1 MAAKKPATK
10 KPAPAPPVGPKLC
23 KSCGQV
29 SPETVEKCLY
39 CGETL

>member
-1 MAAKKPATK
+1 MAVKKTTPK
-10 KPAPAPPVGPKLC
+10 HKPVGPKLC

-39 CGETL
+39 CGESL